1 MSWRNVIITQHSKL
15 SYSANMMQV
24 QTSKGITQIP
34 LSDIALVLVESTQ
47 VVITSQ
53 LISKL
58 AERGC
63 KVIFVDNKYNPIT
76 ETVNYYAPKCNY
88 QKLLAQLNWDN
99 SLKEKLWTKIV
110 WLKMNNQ
117 LRVLKNYKLEFTKV
131 EEEINKLEF
140 NDVSNREAVVAR
152 EYFQELFGKSFVRQD
167 EGDTINA
174 ALNYGYSILLSSFN
188 RRIVQNGYET
198 YLGIHHSSIA
208 NQFNLA
214 SDLMEPFRPFVDYWV
229 AGQKLKDF
237 TPDVRYGLVELLSL
251 QIKYNGKAILLANAI
266 DLFIKECLGYLSSD
280 VDKLESVMDF
290 VNEVPNHAI
299 VDNV

>member
-1 MSWRNVIITQHSKL
+1 MAWRNVIITQHAKL
-15 SYSANMMQV
+15 SYSSNMMQV

-34 LSDIALVLVESTQ
+34 LSDIALLLVESTQ
-47 VVITSQ
+47 AVITSQ

-58 AERGC
+58 AEQGC

-88 QKLLAQLNWDN
+88 QNLLAQLHWDET
-99 SLKEKLWTKIV
+99 LKQRLWTEVV

-117 LRVLKNYKLEFTKV
+117 LNVLKNYHLPTEKV
-131 EEEINKLEF
+131 EQEINKLEF

-266 DLFIKECLGYLSSD
+266 DLFTKECLGYLSND
-280 VDKLESVMDF
+280 VDKIESVMDF

-299 VDNV
+299 ADNV

>member
-167 EGDTINA
+167 EGDTINE

-266 DLFIKECLGYLSSD
+266 DLFTKECLGYLSSD

>member
-1 MSWRNVIITQHSKL
+1 
-15 SYSANMMQV
+15 MMQV

-34 LSDIALVLVESTQ
+34 LSDIALLLVESTQ

-58 AERGC
+58 AEQGC

-88 QKLLAQLNWDN
+88 QNLLVQLHWDET
-99 SLKEKLWTKIV
+99 LKQRLWTKVV

-117 LRVLKNYKLEFTKV
+117 LNVLKNYHLPTEKV
-131 EEEINKLEF
+131 EQEINKLEF

-152 EYFQELFGKSFVRQD
+152 EYFQELFGAKFVRQD

-188 RRIVQNGYET
+188 RSIVQNGYQT
-198 YLGIHHSSIA
+198 YLGIHHSSVA
-208 NQFNLA
+208 NQFNLG

-229 AGQKLKDF
+229 ASQKLGEF

-251 QIKYNGKAILLANAI
+251 QIKYDGKTTLLANAI
-266 DLFIKECLGYLSSD
+266 DLFTKECLSYLSKNID
-280 VDKLESVMDF
+280 ELESVMGF
-290 VNEVPNHAI
+290 VTEVPNDAI
-299 VDNV
+299 ADNV

>member
-24 QTSKGITQIP
+24 QTSNRITQIP
-34 LSDIALVLVESTQ
+34 LSDIALVLVESNQ

-76 ETVNYYAPKCNY
+76 EIVNYYAPKCNY

-266 DLFIKECLGYLSSD
+266 DLFTKECLGYLSSD
-280 VDKLESVMDF
+280 VDKVESVMDF

>member
-266 DLFIKECLGYLSSD
+266 DLFTKECLGYLSSD

>member
-1 MSWRNVIITQHSKL
+1 MSWRNVIITQHAKL

-24 QTSKGITQIP
+24 QTSNGITQIP

-198 YLGIHHSSIA
+198 YLGVHHSSIA

-214 SDLMEPFRPFVDYWV
+214 SDLMEPFRPVVDYWV

-266 DLFIKECLGYLSSD
+266 DLFTKECLGYLSSD
-280 VDKLESVMDF
+280 VDKVESVMDF

>member
-208 NQFNLA
+208 NQFNLT

-266 DLFIKECLGYLSSD
+266 DLFTKECLGYLSSD